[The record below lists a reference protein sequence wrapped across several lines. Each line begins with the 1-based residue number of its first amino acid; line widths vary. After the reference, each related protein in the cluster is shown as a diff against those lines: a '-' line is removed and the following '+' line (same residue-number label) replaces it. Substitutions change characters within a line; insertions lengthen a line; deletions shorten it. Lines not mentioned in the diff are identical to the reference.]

1 MEVLIVRYSRHL
13 SLLSTFKQRSILF
26 LTKFLRRM
34 PRAARLIQYGAHR
47 LQGRF
52 TLGVI
57 GVLIDQENRILLV
70 EHVFH
75 PKVPWGLPG
84 GWVNRNE
91 SPTIAVAREFHEE
104 TSLRVQVVTPLE
116 VWTNHFLKNHVNMA
130 FIVELV
136 DPTDL
141 NKIVLSS
148 ELLDYQ
154 WVPRDKIPRIL
165 VDHVRVIDK
174 AFAYREQNITQ

>member
-1 MEVLIVRYSRHL
+1 MP
-13 SLLSTFKQRSILF
+13 KAALF
-26 LTKFLRRM
+26 
-34 PRAARLIQYGAHR
+34 IQKAAHR

-57 GVLIDQENRILLV
+57 GVLIDHDNRILLV

-91 SPTIAVAREFHEE
+91 APILAVAREFHEE
-104 TSLRVQVVTPLE
+104 TGLRVRATMPLD

-130 FIVELV
+130 FVVEPV
-136 DPTDL
+136 ETL
-141 NKIVLSS
+141 NPDKITLSS
-148 ELLDYQ
+148 ELIAYQ
-154 WVPRDKIPRIL
+154 WVTRDAMPTIL
-165 VDHVRVIDK
+165 ADHIRVID
-174 AFAYREQNITQ
+174 FALAHKQQNMLTQK

>member
-1 MEVLIVRYSRHL
+1 
-13 SLLSTFKQRSILF
+13 
-26 LTKFLRRM
+26 M
-34 PRAARLIQYGAHR
+34 PKTARLIQYGAHR

-91 SPTIAVAREFHEE
+91 SPTIAVAREFYEE
-104 TSLRVQVVTPLE
+104 TNLRVRVVVPLE
-116 VWTNHFLKNHVNMA
+116 VWTNRFLKNHVNMA
-130 FIVELV
+130 FVVEIV
-136 DPTDL
+136 DQSDL

-154 WVPRDKIPRIL
+154 WVSRDEIPHIL